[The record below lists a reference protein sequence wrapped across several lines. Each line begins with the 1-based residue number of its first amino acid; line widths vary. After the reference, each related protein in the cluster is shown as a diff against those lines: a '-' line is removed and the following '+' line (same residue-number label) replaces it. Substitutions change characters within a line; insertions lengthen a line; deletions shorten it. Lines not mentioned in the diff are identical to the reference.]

1 MALRIISIEEK
12 LAAIERAI
20 NVARRCDRP
29 PGSLAQQ
36 HYEAL
41 KEIGKD
47 LRARGEFPRSNTL
60 GELAR
65 LLQRAKDAPRDG
77 QFFNSGKMIAVANF
91 VVGRWA
97 TISQA
102 LERFGEESCE

>member
-1 MALRIISIEEK
+1 MALRVVSLEEK
-12 LAAIERAI
+12 IQALRKAIDI
-20 NVARRCDRP
+20 ARMAPRP
-29 PGSLAQQ
+29 PGSEAQR
-36 HYEAL
+36 HYETL
-41 KEIGKD
+41 KAVSAD
-47 LRARGEFPRSNTL
+47 LRGRLEMPRSNTL

-102 LERFGEESCE
+102 LERFGEESAE